1 MKKIW
6 NFLKANW
13 KWVVAAILFLAV
25 IIVLACL
32 YSNSQKKLKAMK
44 NDYEIVAA
52 ENESLIAEN
61 TILYEEI
68 GNLQA
73 QDSLCQEANES
84 LAQACDQLRR
94 KCDSLQTARRTV
106 RPTPV
111 RRTTPV
117 ARRSQPQRQYQYPD
131 LDW

>member
-32 YSNSQKKLKAMK
+32 YSNGQKKLKSLQ